1 MKGGTGM
8 STLAERLAKIHAKYG
23 IYSESQINAGVEEN
37 ILDYFEGI
45 AELNYLKEYYKRY
58 LSHYEKEMNGV
69 WRNNKFIDDNLS
81 RSTDLPFIGTE
92 VLEKG
97 KANYFFIFKGSL
109 QKPEKLS
116 MTVLSCLWL
125 FKDITPHIKILNQFW
140 PKTQNYH
147 PLVSN
152 LGITPQVARKSYVTD
167 FARVANVNG
176 RRDTRKSKEVLLA
189 EIELVK
195 PEIVVLV
202 GAEPRDAFFKEII
215 DTPERYIHVPFSLK
229 GVPKQTQDEGPALYR
244 ALRNRLEE
252 V

>member
-1 MKGGTGM
+1 M
-8 STLAERLAKIHAKYG
+8 SILAEHLAKIHAKYG
-23 IYSESQINAGVEEN
+23 IYSETQINGDVDEN
-37 ILDYFEGI
+37 ILDYFEGK
-45 AELNYLKEYYKRY
+45 AELNYLKEYYKGY
-58 LSHYEKEMNGV
+58 LAHYEKEQKGG
-69 WRNNKFIDDNLS
+69 WSNNTFTDDNLS

-125 FKDITPHIKILNQFW
+125 YKDITPHIKILNQFW
-140 PKTQNYH
+140 PRTQNYH
-147 PLVSN
+147 PLVAN
-152 LGITPQVARKSYVTD
+152 LGITPQVARNSYVTD

-189 EIELVK
+189 EIELLK

-202 GAEPRDAFFKEII
+202 GAEPRDAFFKEIN

-229 GVPKQTQDEGPALYR
+229 GVPKQTQEEGPALYKE
-244 ALRNRLEE
+244 LRNRLEY